1 MQNKLVSD
9 AAGYAPDRPGAFRFR
24 IATARDLPH
33 CVELLPPGCKL
44 APATRARLPEIWAGL
59 LATEARVFPIIED
72 IERDHPENIG
82 GFGLS
87 VFVSDAFADELIA
100 TPRAYAP
107 ALFYDRL
114 LAGDPVLLT
123 RKDLHRVQLSGGI
136 NLFAL
141 HFGLHN
147 HDLSDPRT
155 VQILDTASASFYFFH
170 AGYCIRTIMAEHYG
184 GQAARYMERGGFRL
198 VHDFRQTSALAGT
211 PDDEMPAFFAQR
223 REWIEPAAIS
233 GLAQLFAAKRARIH
247 FSPGERRIL
256 ERALLNE
263 FRRGNRRRVR
273 DLAQR
278 GAQGVAR
285 HLRADR
291 SQAAAT
297 NPDERSGGPDSA
309 ARRSG
314 ATCSPICATILKSC
328 APAGPIA
335 PDKLDTDDCPCAS
348 RRPGSPISGAD
359 EVRRGPLLECVATRV
374 EAATSP
380 FDAGGRVRDLKQEK
394 GASIPM
400 RID

>member
-1 MQNKLVSD
+1 VQNKLVSD

-263 FRRGNRRRVR
+263 SDAEIADAFGISRNAVLKAWRGIYERIDRRLPQLIPTSEAG
-273 DLAQR
+273 DQTR
-278 GAQGVAR
+278 GKEKRR
-285 HLRADR
+285 HLLSYLRNHLEELRPSRPDRA
-291 SQAAAT
+291 
-297 NPDERSGGPDSA
+297 G
-309 ARRSG
+309 
-314 ATCSPICATILKSC
+314 
-328 APAGPIA
+328 
-335 PDKLDTDDCPCAS
+335 
-348 RRPGSPISGAD
+348 
-359 EVRRGPLLECVATRV
+359 
-374 EAATSP
+374 
-380 FDAGGRVRDLKQEK
+380 
-394 GASIPM
+394 
-400 RID
+400 